1 MKNSIRIVVS
11 DDSRMARRGLIA
23 LLHSI
28 RIVSDQY
35 SKFEVVG
42 ESSNGREAIGLTK
55 VLNPDVVFIDAC
67 MPVLNGIEAT
77 KQIKAENNDVKVI
90 VTSMYAK
97 NRLPAYEAG
106 ADVFLEKGI
115 DNKNLCEIIQNL
127 LSNRS

>member
-11 DDSRMARRGLIA
+11 DDSRMARKGLIA

-42 ESSNGREAIGLTK
+42 ESSNGLEAIGLTK
-55 VLNPDVVFIDAC
+55 VLNPDVVIIDAR

-90 VTSMYAK
+90 VMSMYAE

-115 DNKNLCEIIQNL
+115 DNVNLCEIIQNL
-127 LSNRS
+127 LLNRS